1 MPAAELKASANWLT
15 AFATATRARSRRYGK
30 RIQTLPEI
38 RASLHRS
45 GPVRWE
51 QGDGCPVGGAG
62 VGAHDR
68 RHLLPRGVHRPLGL
82 PGAAASK
89 TVAHVLAPGT
99 ERLVSYHLVT
109 EGKAVVRFAG
119 EEDIAVAAGDMLII
133 PHGDAHTVSNGSPS
147 TFIDSGASLGKFLAG
162 DLTTMRLGGGGETT
176 RFVCGYF
183 GCERHADRLFL
194 AGLPL
199 MIKINLR
206 GDPAGEWLE
215 SSVRHLVS
223 QAGSARPGQ
232 SILLSKMAEALFIE
246 TLRRYME
253 ELPPEQT
260 GWLAG
265 ARDPVVGGA
274 LAPLHRKPASLE
286 PGELAAEAG
295 VSRSVLAER
304 FSRFLGE
311 PPLTYLAR
319 WRLQLAARMLQTTR
333 ETVLQVAPRSAT
345 NSEAAFNRAFKRE
358 FGVPPGQFR
367 RSVSRSDLA
376 GGNGPT
382 RIPSGTA

>member
-1 MPAAELKASANWLT
+1 
-15 AFATATRARSRRYGK
+15 
-30 RIQTLPEI
+30 LPEI
-38 RASLHRS
+38 RASLLRTEGSAVRRS
-45 GPVRWE
+45 KQMDALSEALTSVRMT
-51 QGDGCPVGGAG
+51 GAIFYHAECTAPWG
-62 VGAHDR
+62 FSV
-68 RHLLPRGVHRPLGL
+68 PPLH
-82 PGAAASK
+82 K
-89 TVAHVLAPGT
+89 VAHVLAPGT

-109 EGKAVVRFAG
+109 DGKAIVRFQG
-119 EEDIAVAAGDMLII
+119 EEDIAIAAGDILII

-147 TFIDSGASLGKFLAG
+147 IFLDSGASLDEFLAG
-162 DLTTMRLGGGGETT
+162 NLTTMRLGGGGEAT

-232 SILLSKMAEALFIE
+232 SVLLSKMAEALFIE
-246 TLRRYME
+246 TIRRYME
-253 ELPPEQT
+253 ALPPEQT

-265 ARDPVVGGA
+265 ARDTVVGGA
-274 LAPLHRKPASLE
+274 LALLHRKPRHHWTVD
-286 PGELAAEAG
+286 ELAAEVG
-295 VSRSVLAER
+295 TSRSVLAER

-333 ETVLQVAPRSAT
+333 QAVLQVASKVGYD
-345 NSEAAFNRAFKRE
+345 SEAAFNRAFKRE

-367 RSVSRSDLA
+367 RSASPSHRGLDGGDRPTHLLSDVV
-376 GGNGPT
+376 
-382 RIPSGTA
+382 

>member
-1 MPAAELKASANWLT
+1 MASVLQVERRDVGPVT
-15 AFATATRARSRRYGK
+15 VFALSGQLAYEEGTRALREAITAG
-30 RIQTLPEI
+30 IQ
-38 RASLHRS
+38 
-45 GPVRWE
+45 
-51 QGDGCPVGGAG
+51 DGARC
-62 VGAHDR
+62 
-68 RHLLPRGVHRPLGL
+68 LLDLQR
-82 PGAAASK
+82 
-89 TVAHVLAPGT
+89 
-99 ERLVSYHLVT
+99 VT
-109 EGKAVVRFAG
+109 Y
-119 EEDIAVAAGDMLII
+119 L
-133 PHGDAHTVSNGSPS
+133 
-147 TFIDSGASLGKFLAG
+147 DSGASLSEFLVG
-162 DLTTMRLGGGGETT
+162 HLTSMQLGGGGEMT

-232 SILLSKMAEALFIE
+232 AVLLSKMAEALFIE
-246 TLRRYME
+246 TIRRYME
-253 ELPPEQT
+253 ALPPEHT

-274 LAPLHRKPASLE
+274 LALLHRKPCHHWTVE
-286 PGELAAEAG
+286 QLAAEIGA
-295 VSRSVLAER
+295 SRSLLADR

-333 ETVLQVAPRSAT
+333 EAVIQVASEVGYE
-345 NSEAAFNRAFKRE
+345 SEAAFNRAFKRE

-367 RSVSRSDLA
+367 RSCIRSHQV
-376 GGNGPT
+376 GSNGPT

>member
-1 MPAAELKASANWLT
+1 MDALSEALTSVRMTGAIFYHAECT
-15 AFATATRARSRRYGK
+15 APWGF
-30 RIQTLPEI
+30 QVP
-38 RASLHRS
+38 
-45 GPVRWE
+45 
-51 QGDGCPVGGAG
+51 
-62 VGAHDR
+62 
-68 RHLLPRGVHRPLGL
+68 HLQ
-82 PGAAASK
+82 K
-89 TVAHVLAPGT
+89 VAHVLAPGT

-109 EGKAVVRFAG
+109 DGKAVVRFPG
-119 EEDIAVAAGDMLII
+119 EEDIAVAAGDILII

-147 TFIDSGASLGKFLAG
+147 TFLDSGASLDKFLAG
-162 DLTTMRLGGGGETT
+162 SLTTMRLGGGGETT

-206 GDPAGEWLE
+206 GDAAGEWLE

-232 SILLSKMAEALFIE
+232 SVLLSKMAEALFIE
-246 TLRRYME
+246 THSPLH
-253 ELPPEQT
+253 
-260 GWLAG
+260 GGVAAG
-265 ARDPVVGGA
+265 ADRLACGCARSGRRRCAGA
-274 LAPLHRKPASLE
+274 SAPEASASLE
-286 PGELAAEAG
+286 RGQLAVETG

-333 ETVLQVAPRSAT
+333 KRCYRWRPRSAT
-345 NSEAAFNRAFKRE
+345 IRK
-358 FGVPPGQFR
+358 R
-367 RSVSRSDLA
+367 RSIAHSSASLVFRQDNSGARPPDRDQLVATGQLAAAPPNWPSTKIRSSREIDEP
-376 GGNGPT
+376 G
-382 RIPSGTA
+382 